1 MCQPR
6 GALTGRPPTDL
17 PPESH
22 LQDHPHAH
30 GADHHS
36 DEEAPLAVAPER
48 DGDGENYVVF
58 NILCHNYK
66 DI

>member
-17 PPESH
+17 PPESR

-48 DGDGENYVVF
+48 DGDAEN
-58 NILCHNYK
+58 
-66 DI
+66 